1 MKDKY
6 RLLCESEPNIP
17 LFSQAWWLDAV
28 AGDTWDVVI
37 VEKGDN
43 IVASMPY
50 VLTHRYGLKI
60 ITQPKLTQNLG
71 PWIKP
76 NDAKYAKR
84 LAHEKD
90 LMQALIKKLPDYV
103 HFAQSWHYKQTNWL
117 PFYWQGFTQTTKYT
131 YQIENLQDLND
142 DNLWQMLN
150 QNIRT
155 DIKKASNREKL
166 IVRDDLPME
175 DFIQLNNMVFKRQ
188 GLDKPYDEALL
199 KKIEHAAARRNQRK
213 IFIAEDGEGK
223 QHAGVYIIWDGN
235 SAYYL
240 LGGGNP
246 ELRNSGATSLCMWEA
261 IKFASTVTKSFD
273 FEGSMIEPIERF
285 FRGFGA
291 KQTPYHSLS
300 NTPSKLLR
308 GVRAIKSLLK

>member
-1 MKDKY
+1 MY
-6 RLLCESEPNIP
+6 RELCELEDSIP

-28 AGDTWDVVI
+28 AGDTWDVSV
-37 VEKGDN
+37 VEKGGTL
-43 IVASMPY
+43 VAAMPY
-50 VLTHRYGLKI
+50 LLRHRYGLKV

-71 PWIKP
+71 PWIKS
-76 NDAKYAKR
+76 NNAKYAKR

-90 LMQALIKKLPDYV
+90 LMQALIKNLPVYD
-103 HFAQSWHYKQTNWL
+103 HFAQSWHHKQTNWL
-117 PFYWQGFTQTTKYT
+117 PFYWHGFTQTTAYT
-131 YQIENLQDLND
+131 YRIENLQELKSD
-142 DNLWQMLN
+142 DIWKLLN

-155 DIKKASNREKL
+155 DIRKASNREKL
-166 IVRDDLPME
+166 KVRDDLPME
-175 DFIQLNNMVFKRQ
+175 DFIKLNNMVFKRQ
-188 GLDKPYDEALL
+188 GLEKPYGVALL
-199 KKIEHAAARRNQRK
+199 KNIEHAAASRNQRK

-223 QHAGVYIIWDGN
+223 QHAGVYIIWDDN

-291 KQTPYHSLS
+291 RQTPYHRVSH
-300 NTPSKLLR
+300 TPSRILR
-308 GVRAIKSLLK
+308 GVRGMKEFFG

>member
-1 MKDKY
+1 MKGKY
-6 RLLCESEPNIP
+6 RILCESEPNIP

-28 AGDTWDVVI
+28 AGDAWDVAV

-50 VLTHRYGLKI
+50 VLTHRYGLKV

-71 PWIKP
+71 PWIKS

-90 LMQALIKKLPDYV
+90 LMQALIKKLPDYDY
-103 HFAQSWHYKQTNWL
+103 FAQNWHYKQTNWL
-117 PFYWQGFTQTTKYT
+117 PFYWQGFAQTTRYT
-131 YQIENLQDLND
+131 YRLENLYGLKS
-142 DNLWQMLN
+142 DNIWQFLN

-175 DFIQLNNMVFKRQ
+175 DFIKLNNMVFNRQ
-188 GLDKPYDEALL
+188 GLDKPYDEVLL
-199 KKIEHAAARRNQRK
+199 KNIEHAAAGRNQRK

-223 QHAGVYIIWDGN
+223 QHAGVYIIWDNN

-246 ELRNSGATSLCMWEA
+246 ELRNSGATSLCLWEA
-261 IKFASTVTKSFD
+261 INFASTVTKSFD

-300 NTPSKLLR
+300 HTPSRLLR
-308 GVRAIKSLLK
+308 SVRGIKALFR